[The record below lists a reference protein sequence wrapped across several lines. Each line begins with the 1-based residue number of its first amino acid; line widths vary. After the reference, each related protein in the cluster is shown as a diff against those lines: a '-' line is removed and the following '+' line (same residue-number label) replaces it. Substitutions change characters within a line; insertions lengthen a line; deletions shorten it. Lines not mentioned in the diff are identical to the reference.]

1 MAKFY
6 TEEEIEFIKN
16 FGPKF
21 GPKICADKL
30 GRGLE
35 GVKSKF
41 YKLGISISEKN
52 VPKEEIESLNFNNS
66 FVELNINFENHSNP
80 KELAYW
86 LGFFWADGYIRKD
99 SELVIEI
106 VEDDGIDLESI
117 FMRLASFKIYK
128 RSRKGRKP
136 QITFYYR
143 DKNIAQILKSL
154 GKYSNSKESHEKILK
169 YIPEKYKN
177 YFIRGLID
185 GDGCFYFN
193 SNHVQFSITNSIN
206 YDWIYLKDYLYNNY
220 NLICSINN
228 INSNHGNSSTLR
240 ASGKYNIIEFINKL
254 YKIKDNIWLPRK
266 FIKANFITQ
275 QFLKLK
281 NNENI
286 V

>member
-6 TEEEIEFIKN
+6 TEEEINFLKE

-41 YKLGISISEKN
+41 YKLNIPISGGDVTE
-52 VPKEEIESLNFNNS
+52 EEIKSLVFNS
-66 FVELNINFENHSNP
+66 SYVDLNIEFKNHKNP

-106 VEDDGIDLESI
+106 TEEDGIMLEPI

-128 RSRKGRKP
+128 RSREGRKP
-136 QITFYYR
+136 QMSFYYR

-154 GKYSNSKESHEKILK
+154 GKYPNSIESHEKILN
-169 YIPEKYKN
+169 YIPEKYRN

-185 GDGCFYFN
+185 GDGCFYTD
-193 SNHVQFSITNSIN
+193 SKHVQFSITNSIN
-206 YDWIYLKDYLYNNY
+206 YDWNYLQNYLDNVYGLNCSTINTETNTGNN
-220 NLICSINN
+220 
-228 INSNHGNSSTLR
+228 STLR
-240 ASGKYNIIEFINKL
+240 ASGKYNIIEFIKQL
-254 YKIKDNIWLPRK
+254 YKIKDGIWLPRK
-266 FIKANFITQ
+266 FNKSEFI
-275 QFLKLK
+275 LKL
-281 NNENI
+281 
-286 V
+286 

>member
-6 TEEEIEFIKN
+6 TEEEINFLKE

-41 YKLGISISEKN
+41 YKLNIPISGGN
-52 VPKEEIESLNFNNS
+52 VTEEEIKSLVFS
-66 FVELNINFENHSNP
+66 SSCIDLNIEFENHKNP

-99 SELVIEI
+99 SELIIEI
-106 VEDDGIDLESI
+106 TEEDGIMLEPI

-128 RSRKGRKP
+128 RSREGRKP
-136 QITFYYR
+136 QMSFYYR

-154 GKYSNSKESHEKILK
+154 GKYSNSIESHEKILN
-169 YIPEKYKN
+169 YIPEKYRN

-185 GDGCFYFN
+185 GDGCFYTN
-193 SNHVQFSITNSIN
+193 SKHVQFSIANSIN
-206 YDWIYLKDYLYNNY
+206 YDWDYLQNYFGNVY
-220 NLICSINN
+220 NLQCFTNN
-228 INSNHGNSSTLR
+228 RETNNGNSSSLR
-240 ASGKYNIIEFINKL
+240 ASGKYNIIEFIKQL
-254 YKIKDNIWLPRK
+254 YKIKDGIWLPRK
-266 FIKANFITQ
+266 FNKSEFI
-275 QFLKLK
+275 LKLQYVDSK
-281 NNENI
+281 NANN
-286 V
+286 

>member
-6 TEEEIEFIKN
+6 TEEEINFLKE

-41 YKLGISISEKN
+41 YKLNIPISGED
-52 VPKEEIESLNFNNS
+52 VTEEEIKSLVFNS
-66 FVELNINFENHSNP
+66 SYVDLNIEFENHKNP

-106 VEDDGIDLESI
+106 TEKDGIMLEPI

-128 RSRKGRKP
+128 RSREGRKP
-136 QITFYYR
+136 QMSFYYR

-154 GKYSNSKESHEKILK
+154 GKYSNSIESHEKILN
-169 YIPEKYKN
+169 YIPEKYRN

-185 GDGCFYFN
+185 GDGCFYTD
-193 SNHVQFSITNSIN
+193 SKHVQFSITNSIN
-206 YDWIYLKDYLYNNY
+206 YDWDYLQNYFYNVY
-220 NLICSINN
+220 NLNCSAINTETN
-228 INSNHGNSSTLR
+228 TGNSSSLR
-240 ASGKYNIIEFINKL
+240 ASGKYNIIEFIKQL
-254 YKIKDNIWLPRK
+254 YKIKDGIWLPRK
-266 FIKANFITQ
+266 FNKSEFI
-275 QFLKLK
+275 LKL
-281 NNENI
+281 
-286 V
+286 

>member
-6 TEEEIEFIKN
+6 TEEEISFLKE

-41 YKLGISISEKN
+41 YKLNIPISGGNIS
-52 VPKEEIESLNFNNS
+52 KEEIDDLIFTSTYVN
-66 FVELNINFENHSNP
+66 LNIEFTDHQNP

-106 VEDDGIDLESI
+106 TEEDGIVLEPI
-117 FMRLASFKIYK
+117 FKRLASFKIYK
-128 RSRKGRKP
+128 RIREGRKP
-136 QITFYYR
+136 QMSFYYR

-154 GKYSNSKESHEKILK
+154 GKYSNSIESHEKILQ
-169 YIPEKYKN
+169 YIPEKYRN

-185 GDGCFYFN
+185 GDGSFYTD
-193 SNHVQFSITNSIN
+193 SKHVQFSIYNNIN
-206 YDWIYLKDYLYNNY
+206 YDWEYLKNYFNNVY
-220 NLICSINN
+220 NLNCSINK
-228 INSNHGNSSTLR
+228 IETNSGNSSSLR
-240 ASGKYNIIEFINKL
+240 ASGKYDIMNFIKQL
-254 YKIKDNIWLPRK
+254 YKIKDGIWLPRK
-266 FIKANFITQ
+266 FVKCEYILNLT
-275 QFLKLK
+275 K
-281 NNENI
+281 NNENM
-286 V
+286 